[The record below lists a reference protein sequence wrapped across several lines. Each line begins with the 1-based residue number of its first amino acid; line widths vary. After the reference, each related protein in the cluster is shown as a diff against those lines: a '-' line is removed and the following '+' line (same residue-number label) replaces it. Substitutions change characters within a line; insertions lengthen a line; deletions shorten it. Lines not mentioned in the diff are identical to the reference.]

1 MGIAATPHKFLSAS
15 ACQIPSGSEGKLNQ
29 SHAGEQSTDPPWGA
43 RYPHGERCCQ
53 LAVWWWP
60 FRGAGSSCAWR
71 GWTLAGDFCR
81 SRTSQLCSATQATQC
96 YLFLRFGVSEMKNS
110 VCVCV
115 HACVRRGC
123 PQLSSIAHN
132 LCPYPR
138 CSPDSM
144 NSHPL
149 HSSPRSRCSWSPV
162 CSFGNRLIPPHPS
175 CNCGHVYASQNKV
188 KRNSTPRSSFLNHLH
203 NSDFS
208 AVSQSPG
215 KCSSWE
221 GWKEWFSVNETTC
234 LRRFPEQKELDV
246 YKDRWWA
253 LSLARGFWAMLLWTL
268 KCNLF

>member
-1 MGIAATPHKFLSAS
+1 MGIAATPHKFPSAS

-43 RYPHGERCCQ
+43 RCPHGERCCQ

-60 FRGAGSSCAWR
+60 FRGQGHIVPGGGGHWQEIFVGVEPPSYVQPPKQPTATYFWDLVSLRWR
-71 GWTLAGDFCR
+71 TLC
-81 SRTSQLCSATQATQC
+81 
-96 YLFLRFGVSEMKNS
+96 

-115 HACVRRGC
+115 CARACMRRGC

-162 CSFGNRLIPPHPS
+162 CSFGNRLIPPRPTWLCPLVIVAMFMLHKTKWKGTLLLGLPS
-175 CNCGHVYASQNKV
+175 WTICIIQTSLQWVSLLESAPPGKAGKNDFLLMRPHVSGA
-188 KRNSTPRSSFLNHLH
+188 FLN
-203 NSDFS
+203 
-208 AVSQSPG
+208 
-215 KCSSWE
+215 
-221 GWKEWFSVNETTC
+221 
-234 LRRFPEQKELDV
+234 RR
-246 YKDRWWA
+246 
-253 LSLARGFWAMLLWTL
+253 
-268 KCNLF
+268 N